1 MRSMKIRVLVA
12 LLSLVVAAGCGETK
26 REVVTMRLEDV
37 PPELMAIAKE
47 KLPGVAFDTAF
58 KKASG
63 TIEIRGKAKNG
74 KIREVDIRPDG
85 TVEEVE

>member
-1 MRSMKIRVLVA
+1 MRCTKIAAWAVVLV
-12 LLSLVVAAGCGETK
+12 LVVAGGCGEAK
-26 REVVTMRLEDV
+26 REIVTMRLEDV